1 MQNNELRQLFKRDL
15 DKLRNEV
22 RQYSSEEDLWITE
35 KGISNSAGNLS
46 YHITG
51 NLQYFVGTVLGGTD
65 YQRDREFE
73 FSGKV
78 NRTELLSEIDEAE
91 KVIVKTLK
99 KLTSDDLERP
109 YPLKVFG
116 DEMTTGYFLTHL
128 YGHLN
133 YHLGQIN
140 YHRRL
145 LS

>member
-1 MQNNELRQLFKRDL
+1 MQNNVLKQLFKRDL
-15 DKLRNEV
+15 EKLRNEV

-51 NLQYFVGTVLGGTD
+51 NLQYYVGTVLGGTD
-65 YQRDREFE
+65 YQRDRKFE

-78 NRTELLSEIDEAE
+78 SRAELLSEIDEAE
-91 KVIVKTLK
+91 EIVIQTLK
-99 KLTSDDLERP
+99 KLTTDDLEKL
-109 YPLKVFG
+109 YPLKVFE